1 MNAERLE
8 NLLDGRTLPAVLRLA
23 SSRYAGHPAL
33 SLFGEDSIGY
43 AELPARMRFAAG
55 LLAAVGVGPGDRVA
69 ILGENGPSWAI
80 AYFAIASMGAVAV
93 PILTD
98 FSAGQVGTIVAH
110 AGCRAVLVSERLRE
124 KLVAALQIS
133 RESRPAVIGLGD
145 VARVAPT
152 PSSPAMPIEFPAVL
166 PDDLAA
172 ILYTSGTTGHSKGV
186 MLTHGNIVSNAVATR
201 TILAIRPGDRLLSIL
216 PLAHAYEC
224 TLGFVGALMQGA
236 SITYLDRPPTASALL
251 PALASVRPTIMLTV
265 PLVIEKIVRGKVL
278 PELEHRAG
286 YRLAPVR
293 ALLNLVAGAKLR
305 RTFGG
310 RLRFFGVG
318 GAGLAPDVERFL
330 SAARFPYAI
339 GYGLTETSPLV
350 AGCSPFRT
358 RLGAVG
364 PVLAGVEVRLAE
376 AAPGGAGGAA
386 AGGEI
391 QVRGPN
397 VMRGYYRDPDR
408 TREAFTED
416 GWFRTGDLGTLDRRG
431 RLAIR
436 GRLKTMIL
444 GASGENIYPEEI
456 EALINQVEPVAESLV
471 YGGASGVTALVH
483 LKPETLEHLGARVQD
498 GLAKAEHAVAAL
510 LERIRRD
517 VNSRLAAFSRVA
529 LVQLQTE
536 PFEKTP
542 TQKIKRHLYP
552 RRRE

>member
-8 NLLDGRTLPAVLRLA
+8 RLLDGRTLPAVLRLA
-23 SSRYAGHPAL
+23 SSRYTGRPAL
-33 SLFGEDSIGY
+33 SLFGGASVGY
-43 AELPARMRFAAG
+43 TELPSRTQGVAG
-55 LLAAVGVGPGDRVA
+55 LLAAAGVCPGDRVA
-69 ILGENGPSWAI
+69 LLGENGPSWGI

-98 FSAGQVGTIVAH
+98 FSAAQVGTIVAH
-110 AGCRAVLVSERLRE
+110 ADCRAVLVSERLRE
-124 KLVAALQIS
+124 KLAAALAPMA
-133 RESRPAVIGLGD
+133 ESRPAVIGLD
-145 VARVAPT
+145 EAASAAAAASTAT
-152 PSSPAMPIEFPAVL
+152 PPGIPEVR
-166 PDDLAA
+166 PDDLAV

-186 MLTHGNIVSNAVATR
+186 MLTHGNIVSNAAATR
-201 TILAIRPGDRLLSIL
+201 TILAIEPGDRLLSIL

-224 TLGFVGALMQGA
+224 TLGLVGALLQGA
-236 SITYLDRPPTASALL
+236 SITYLDRPPTVTALL
-251 PALASVRPTIMLTV
+251 PALAVVRPTIMLTV

-278 PELEHRAG
+278 PELERRAA
-286 YRLAPVR
+286 YRFAPVR
-293 ALLNLVAGAKLR
+293 ALLNRIAGAKLR

-310 RLRFFGVG
+310 RLRFFGIG

-330 SAARFPYAI
+330 AAARFPYAI

-350 AGCSPFRT
+350 AGCSSFHA

-364 PVLAGVEVRLAE
+364 PVLAGVEVRLADG
-376 AAPGGAGGAA
+376 APGVAGEAA

-416 GWFRTGDLGTLDRRG
+416 GWFRTGDLGTLDHRG

-456 EALINQVEPVAESLV
+456 EALINQAEPVAESLV

-483 LKPETLEHLGARVQD
+483 LKPETLERLGARVQD

-517 VNSRLAAFSRVA
+517 VNGRLAAFSRVA
-529 LVQLQTE
+529 LVQLQPE

-552 RRRE
+552 RRQE

>member
-1 MNAERLE
+1 MDVDHFES
-8 NLLDGRTLPAVLRLA
+8 LLDGRTLPAVLRLA
-23 SSRYAGHPAL
+23 SSRYAGRPAL
-33 SLFGEDSIGY
+33 SLFGGASVGY
-43 AELPARMRFAAG
+43 ADLPARTRSVGG
-55 LLAAVGVGPGDRVA
+55 LLAASGVGPGDRVA
-69 ILGENGPSWAI
+69 ILGENSPSWGI
-80 AYFAIASMGAVAV
+80 AYLAIASMGAVAV

-98 FSAGQVGTIVAH
+98 FSAVQVGTILAH
-110 AGCRAVLVSERLRE
+110 AGCRAVLVSERLRG
-124 KLVAALQIS
+124 KLASALEPS
-133 RESRPAVIGLGD
+133 GETRPLVIGLEGAATAST
-145 VARVAPT
+145 VASA
-152 PSSPAMPIEFPAVL
+152 AMPSGTPEVR

-186 MLTHGNIVSNAVATR
+186 MLTHGNIVSNATATR
-201 TILAIRPGDRLLSIL
+201 TILAIEPDDRLLSIL

-224 TLGFVGALMQGA
+224 TLGFVGAILQGA
-236 SITYLDRPPTASALL
+236 SITYLDRPPTAAALL
-251 PALASVRPTIMLTV
+251 PALAQVRPTIMLSV

-278 PELEHRAG
+278 PELERRAG

-293 ALLNLVAGAKLR
+293 ALLNRVAGAKLR

-310 RLRFFGVG
+310 HLRFFGVG

-330 SAARFPYAI
+330 TAARFPYAI

-358 RLGAVG
+358 RIGAVG
-364 PVLAGVEVRLAE
+364 PVLSGVEVRLAD
-376 AAPGGAGGAA
+376 AAPGG

-408 TREAFTED
+408 TREVFTAD
-416 GWFRTGDLGTLDRRG
+416 GWFRTGDLGTLDDRG

-456 EALINQVEPVAESLV
+456 EALINQAEPVAESLV

-483 LKPETLEHLGARVQD
+483 LKPEALERLGARLQD

-517 VNSRLAAFSRVA
+517 VNGRLAAFSRVA
-529 LVQLQTE
+529 LVQLQPE

-552 RRRE
+552 RSGA